1 MTNSI
6 SVLVIS
12 QTYSQLKYISIIF
25 IVVYIT
31 SEMFQKCSDDI
42 MKIALYVDVQIV
54 YY

>member
-6 SVLVIS
+6 SVLVTS

-25 IVVYIT
+25 IVYIT